1 MLEIIKY
8 GTSKFGDCW
17 VIGNL
22 KYEGF
27 EVSDLFNT
35 NIKDENFFKDK
46 TTIKVKKIKVSR
58 NSKSKL
64 IRFTLEF

>member
-8 GTSKFGDCW
+8 GTSKYGVW

-22 KYEGF
+22 EYQEF
-27 EVSDLFNT
+27 SILDIFNT

-46 TTIKVKKIKVSR
+46 TQVKVKKFKVSK
-58 NSKSKL
+58 NKDKK
-64 IRFTLEF
+64 IIFTLEF